1 MDFDLQPNGGKGG
14 LVPPVRFS
22 FDPETKV
29 FSGPDATLVSGWVKE
44 ALDDGE
50 VWIIP
55 CYSHPLSESLTLK
68 DLGAILG
75 CYWDLS
81 GTDFPIIDIP
91 EDPDMP
97 EGAVN

>member
-1 MDFDLQPNGGKGG
+1 MDFDLRPIRDGS

-22 FDPETKV
+22 FDLETKV
-29 FSGPDATLVSGWVKE
+29 FSGPDAALVSEWIKE
-44 ALDDGE
+44 ALDCGE
-50 VWIIP
+50 VQVIP
-55 CYSHPLSESLTLK
+55 CYSHPLSKNLTLE
-68 DLGAILG
+68 DLSAILG

-81 GTDFPIIDIP
+81 GYDLPIIDIP